1 MTRDG
6 WRLANGAVWIR
17 TQERWVV
24 TGDGEQR
31 GSRVWL
37 VGWLAAARRVEAEAR
52 GDDRDSGAGGRGLGV
67 GSEPVRL

>member
-1 MTRDG
+1 VGGDS
-6 WRLANGAVWIR
+6 
-17 TQERWVV
+17 
-24 TGDGEQR
+24 DGEQR

-37 VGWLAAARRVEAEAR
+37 VGWLAAARRVKAEAR

>member
-24 TGDGEQR
+24 TAT
-31 GSRVWL
+31 GSSVDQEC
-37 VGWLAAARRVEAEAR
+37 GWLAAARRVEAEAR